1 MTEQAHIS
9 PVPRRILLATD
20 LGARSDRALDR
31 AISLARSWQAE
42 LVVAHALDG
51 ADVPDFL
58 DASRDLPSWRRGPE
72 PQEIATA
79 ALAADLGGLEFPV
92 TTVVE
97 EGAPVDVILKA
108 AAKYACDLIV
118 IAVARVE
125 VLGSFLL
132 GTTVDRLLRSA
143 TVPVLVVRA
152 RPHHPYRNVVVAADV
167 SAASRAAL
175 NKAAQLFPQTP
186 FHVFHAY
193 QPPMSGMLGDQLAG
207 EDDSTR
213 AAKAELEAFLA
224 ETGIHRQH
232 VQDILVERGDPQLLI
247 QQYVRGFGADLVV
260 LGSHGKG
267 SLLELLLGS
276 TSKSVLADL
285 DCDAL
290 VVPKTC

>member
-1 MTEQAHIS
+1 MTEQAHTS
-9 PVPRRILLATD
+9 VPRRILLATD

-31 AISLARSWQAE
+31 AIALARGWQAE

-58 DASRDLPSWRRGPE
+58 DATRDLPSWRRGAE
-72 PQEIATA
+72 PQDIASA
-79 ALAADLGGLEFPV
+79 ALARDLEGLDFSV
-92 TTVVE
+92 TTIVNEGDPVE
-97 EGAPVDVILKA
+97 VILKA
-108 AAKYACDLIV
+108 AAKHGCDLIV
-118 IAVARVE
+118 IAVARAE

-143 TVPVLVVRA
+143 TVPVLVVRG
-152 RPHHPYRNVVVAADV
+152 RPRHDYRSIVVAADV
-167 SAASRAAL
+167 SAASRSAL
-175 NKAAQLFPQTP
+175 CKAVQFFPDTP

-193 QPPMSGMLGDQLAG
+193 QPPMAAMLGDQGGGGDGA
-207 EDDSTR
+207 TR
-213 AAKAELEAFLA
+213 TAKLELEAFLT
-224 ETGIHRQH
+224 ESGINGRH
-232 VQDILVERGDPQLLI
+232 VLDVLVERGDPQLLI
-247 QQYVRGFGADLVV
+247 QQYVRSFGADLVI

-290 VVPKTC
+290 VVPKVC

>member
-1 MTEQAHIS
+1 MTEQVHTS
-9 PVPRRILLATD
+9 TVPRRILLATD

-31 AISLARSWQAE
+31 AITLARDWQAE

-58 DASRDLPSWRRGPE
+58 DATRDLPSWRRGPE

-79 ALAADLGGLEFPV
+79 ALARDLEGLDFPV
-92 TTVVE
+92 TTIVE
-97 EGAPVDVILKA
+97 EGDPVDIILKA
-108 AAKYACDLIV
+108 ATKHACDLIV

-152 RPHHPYRNVVVAADV
+152 RPHHAYRSVVVAADV

-175 NKAAQLFPQTP
+175 GKAAQFFPQTP

-193 QPPMSGMLGDQLAG
+193 QPPMAAMLGDQASG
-207 EDDSTR
+207 SDDSTR
-213 AAKAELEAFLA
+213 AAKAEMEVFLNEA
-224 ETGIHRQH
+224 GINRQH
-232 VQDILVERGDPQLLI
+232 VLDVLVERGDPQLLI
-247 QQYVRGFGADLVV
+247 QQYVRSFGADLVV

-290 VVPKTC
+290 VVPKVC